1 MTVRRPY
8 VAIVTSVAV
17 ALLGSWLGIRF
28 YGATQAWP
36 ATLSDREFWDMVVSF
51 SEPGQAFRSWW
62 AVRTDNLISNEQS
75 FQQVIPGLQN
85 AAHRG
90 AYIGVGPEQNF
101 TYITALKPT
110 IAFIIDIRRENMLL
124 HLMYK
129 ALAELS
135 TDRVEFLSYLF
146 ARPRPTGLGT
156 DSTAQALLDAF
167 RPAPCSEKL
176 ANANLRT
183 VFDRLERV
191 HGFTLSRGDE
201 SHIKDANE
209 AFCAGGPDIRWDSSG
224 DSWIP
229 SYADLMVETDPR
241 GRHDSFLASEELF
254 RILKRYETAN
264 RIVPVVG
271 DFGGDRAIRAVGR
284 YLKNHDAT
292 VATFY
297 TSNVE
302 GYLRDD
308 GPTKFIANVSALP
321 LDEHSTFIR
330 TIFKTVGYA
339 QTRPEYETS
348 TVTDSIIG
356 WVNAFKTRERR

>member
-1 MTVRRPY
+1 M
-8 VAIVTSVAV
+8 
-17 ALLGSWLGIRF
+17 
-28 YGATQAWP
+28 
-36 ATLSDREFWDMVVSF
+36 
-51 SEPGQAFRSWW
+51 
-62 AVRTDNLISNEQS
+62 
-75 FQQVIPGLQN
+75 
-85 AAHRG
+85 
-90 AYIGVGPEQNF
+90 
-101 TYITALKPT
+101 
-110 IAFIIDIRRENMLL
+110 AFIIDIRRENMLL

-129 ALAELS
+129 ALAEVS

-167 RPAPCSEKL
+167 RSVPCSEKL
-176 ANANLRT
+176 AKVNPRT

-201 SHIKDANE
+201 SSVKDAIE

-229 SYADLMVETDPR
+229 AYADLMVETDPR
-241 GRHDSFLASEELF
+241 GQQDSFLASEEHF
-254 RILKRYETAN
+254 RILKGYETAN

-302 GYLRDD
+302 GYLRGD
-308 GPTKFIANVSALP
+308 GPTKFIDNVSTLP
-321 LDEHSTFIR
+321 LDEHSAFIR
-330 TIFKTVGYA
+330 TIFETVGYA
-339 QTRPEYETS
+339 QSRPEYETS
-348 TVTDSIIG
+348 TVTDPILG
-356 WVNAFKTRERR
+356 WVNAFKTHERR